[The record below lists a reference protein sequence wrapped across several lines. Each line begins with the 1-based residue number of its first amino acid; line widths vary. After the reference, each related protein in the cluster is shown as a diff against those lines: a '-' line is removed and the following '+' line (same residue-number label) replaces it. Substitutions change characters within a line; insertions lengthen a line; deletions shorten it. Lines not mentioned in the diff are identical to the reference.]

1 MREYVATLMAQLQG
15 MEFRMAILTGMMLS
29 QPGLIGKDGTPQD
42 IPLEPDLDIA
52 LTAVVRAWMEKDAD
66 NDDSG

>member
-1 MREYVATLMAQLQG
+1 MREEVLALMAQMQD
-15 MEFRMAILTGMMLS
+15 MPFRMAILTGMMMS
-29 QPGLIGKDGTPQD
+29 QPGIIGKDGTLQD

-66 NDDSG
+66 NDDP